1 MNKGNKDAESKFG
14 PWKYRAGG
22 DAAVEDTQGWGES
35 RDGQVPANNMGPE
48 SGSWHPR
55 HSVMWQPGLVP
66 Q

>member
-35 RDGQVPANNMGPE
+35 RDGQVPAKQHGA
-48 SGSWHPR
+48 
-55 HSVMWQPGLVP
+55 
-66 Q
+66 